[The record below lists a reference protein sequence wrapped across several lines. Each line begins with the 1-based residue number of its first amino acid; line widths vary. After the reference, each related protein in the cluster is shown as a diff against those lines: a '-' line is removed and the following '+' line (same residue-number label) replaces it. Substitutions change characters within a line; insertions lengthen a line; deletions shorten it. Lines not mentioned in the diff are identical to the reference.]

1 MKLSE
6 RGTGRVTEGLEA
18 DERECTGVSATG
30 DERECAGAK
39 QAFGGLLVV
48 TAALGLL
55 GSLVITIDKFEL
67 LADPDFVPACSLS
80 PVVSC
85 TSVMRSEQASAFG
98 FPNPLIGL
106 VAFGTVL
113 GTGAGLLA
121 GARYRLWY
129 WLGLNFGTLFGTG
142 FCMWLMTQAGLVAPV
157 PDEDVQHVAVL
168 VDRAPEVLLLVVD
181 RDEDLVKM
189 PLVAGAGT
197 SAAQRVGV
205 GLPELQT
212 PPADRLVGHDD
223 AALQHQLLHL
233 TE

>member
-80 PVVSC
+80 LDPPTRALWI
-85 TSVMRSEQASAFG
+85 TSRKTKKCLVTCDDGSSSGFQHAQSARHF
-98 FPNPLIGL
+98 
-106 VAFGTVL
+106 
-113 GTGAGLLA
+113 
-121 GARYRLWY
+121 R
-129 WLGLNFGTLFGTG
+129 
-142 FCMWLMTQAGLVAPV
+142 
-157 PDEDVQHVAVL
+157 
-168 VDRAPEVLLLVVD
+168 
-181 RDEDLVKM
+181 
-189 PLVAGAGT
+189 
-197 SAAQRVGV
+197 
-205 GLPELQT
+205 
-212 PPADRLVGHDD
+212 
-223 AALQHQLLHL
+223 
-233 TE
+233 